1 MASTFQPSQGFKL
14 RQQEQIETCDQAAA
28 LARLD
33 PAFSAPVAP
42 LWLQYWGV

>member
-14 RQQEQIETCDQAAA
+14 RQQEQIEKTCDQAAA

-42 LWLQYWGV
+42 LWLQ